1 MSEAD
6 DLREDFVREFKV
18 LAEDGTLVPLTTT
31 AYRAW
36 CLLSAVQLASRHPEA
51 MATAPMQ
58 VAVEMARHIQTLI
71 ATTPALKR
79 VAEMGWDQTHDY

>member
-31 AYRAW
+31 AYLSV
-36 CLLSAVQLASRHPEA
+36 LLSAVQLASRHPEA

-58 VAVEMARHIQTLI
+58 VAVEMARHIQTLLI

-79 VAEMGWDQTHDY
+79 VAEMGRAPDA